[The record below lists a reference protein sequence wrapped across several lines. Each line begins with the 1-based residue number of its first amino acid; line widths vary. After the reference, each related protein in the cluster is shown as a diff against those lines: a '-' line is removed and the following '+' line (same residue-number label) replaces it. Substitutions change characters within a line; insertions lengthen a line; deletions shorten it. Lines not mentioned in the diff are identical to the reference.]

1 MKAGIGVGLEYGPG
15 EKAFELPNLHLLIKW
30 QNGSKLASCPSV
42 NGQVVIDLLS
52 PELVK
57 GGGTWVVPREFSS
70 RPKMDEGFLCF
81 LLFARRNE

>member
-1 MKAGIGVGLEYGPG
+1 MLTQT
-15 EKAFELPNLHLLIKW
+15 LPE
-30 QNGSKLASCPSV
+30 SKLVSCPSV

-57 GGGTWVVPREFSS
+57 GGGTWVVPREFNS

-81 LLFARRNE
+81 QLTAIGGTKNV

>member
-1 MKAGIGVGLEYGPG
+1 MRKIGG
-15 EKAFELPNLHLLIKW
+15 
-30 QNGSKLASCPSV
+30 KLASCPSV

-57 GGGTWVVPREFSS
+57 GGGNWVVPREFSS

-81 LLFARRNE
+81 LHLARRNSG

>member
-1 MKAGIGVGLEYGPG
+1 MLTQQSE
-15 EKAFELPNLHLLIKW
+15 
-30 QNGSKLASCPSV
+30 SKLASCPSV

-81 LLFARRNE
+81 LLFAMEERMMSNTIKNILHYNTDLLSK

>member
-1 MKAGIGVGLEYGPG
+1 MVLENRPSSFSVLNVQCNARCTNKAE
-15 EKAFELPNLHLLIKW
+15 
-30 QNGSKLASCPSV
+30 SKLVSCPSV

-57 GGGTWVVPREFSS
+57 GGGTWVVPRECNS

-81 LLFARRNE
+81 L

>member
-1 MKAGIGVGLEYGPG
+1 VLTQTLSE
-15 EKAFELPNLHLLIKW
+15 
-30 QNGSKLASCPSV
+30 SKLVSCPSV

-57 GGGTWVVPREFSS
+57 GGGTWVVPREFNS

-81 LLFARRNE
+81 LLTAIGGTNDVRTIKNFLHHHTDLLSK

>member
-1 MKAGIGVGLEYGPG
+1 MVPENKPSSCPKCVCELEIR
-15 EKAFELPNLHLLIKW
+15 KV
-30 QNGSKLASCPSV
+30 GSKMASFPSV

-70 RPKMDEGFLCF
+70 RPKTDEGFLCF
-81 LLFARRNE
+81 LLLARRN

>member
-1 MKAGIGVGLEYGPG
+1 MVPENRLSSCPDFICEANGK
-15 EKAFELPNLHLLIKW
+15 
-30 QNGSKLASCPSV
+30 NGSKLASCPSV

-57 GGGTWVVPREFSS
+57 GGGTWVVPREFNS

-81 LLFARRNE
+81 LLFVRRNE